1 MNNVVHVLG
10 ISQTILFE
18 EATQVTQLVL
28 QNGGTGQQIG
38 VPISDDVA
46 MDVLNFVNGE
56 ASDEETFG
64 ASVQD
69 EVEACSQL

>member
-1 MNNVVHVLG
+1 MNNLAVLG
-10 ISQTILFE
+10 ISQTILFDGQS
-18 EATQVTQLVL
+18 QVTQLMLV
-28 QNGGTGQQIG
+28 NSSTGQQIG
-38 VPISDDVA
+38 IPISDEVA

-56 ASDEETFG
+56 ADEEELG

>member
-1 MNNVVHVLG
+1 MNLAVMG

-28 QNGGTGQQIG
+28 VNSVGQQIG
-38 VPISDDVA
+38 VPITDEVA
-46 MDVLNFVNGE
+46 MSVLNFVNGDE
-56 ASDEETFG
+56 DEEGLG

>member
-1 MNNVVHVLG
+1 MKNLAVMG
-10 ISQTILFE
+10 ISQTILFDE
-18 EATQVTQLVL
+18 QSQVTQLVIV
-28 QNGGTGQQIG
+28 NSSTGQQIG
-38 VPISDDVA
+38 IPISDEVA

-56 ASDEETFG
+56 ADEEELG